1 MRSAGKNSGTN
12 SFQYPVT
19 FELRGKEVVVIGGG
33 RTAERK
39 VEGLIDAGAS
49 VSVVAPHVTGRIRAL
64 AADGAVGHEPRP
76 YALGDI
82 DGATLVFVAVSDP
95 ELSAEVAGHARTLG
109 IPVNVADRP
118 ELCDFAVPAVI
129 KRGRLSVA
137 VSTGGASPAWAS
149 RIRQELEVRI
159 EPEYEDLFEAL
170 VLIRKRLIQTIA
182 DPGYRRKILLSLADP
197 ANLKLARA
205 FRGED
210 LAAAILNRAKR
221 HLAGAESWETAEPC
235 GDRGNVTGKVSL
247 VGAGPGDPDLI
258 TVRGLRLLDE
268 ADSVFYDRLIP
279 LQLLARVRDDTEL
292 FYVGKGRGWQCL
304 PQERIAEEMAHRA
317 LSGRRVVRLKGGDPL
332 LFARGGEELSALA
345 DLGIPVE
352 VVPGI
357 TAAFGAAASS
367 KLPLTHRDICSSVTF
382 VTGHG
387 DPGSEDPEVDWAALA
402 RTGGTLVVYMGLKY
416 LESVSAALIRGGLS
430 PNTPCAVLRMATTPE
445 EESVTAPLIGIARA
459 VRARGFRPP
468 ALFIAGD
475 VVKHADFKIED
486 VLSSQELFVPR
497 DLAANRTGSKE
508 TISVTATSG
517 TGLSAR
523 LIR

>member
-1 MRSAGKNSGTN
+1 MRSAGRNSGTDR
-12 SFQYPVT
+12 FQYPVT

-39 VEGLIDAGAS
+39 VEGLVDAGAS
-49 VSVVAPHVTGRIRAL
+49 VTVVAPQVTGRIRAL
-64 AADGAVGHEPRP
+64 AADGAVRYELRP

-82 DGATLVFVAVSDP
+82 DAATLVFVAVSDT

-129 KRGRLSVA
+129 KRGRLSVS

-149 RIRQELEVRI
+149 RIRQELEALI
-159 EPEYEDLFEAL
+159 EPEYGNLFEAL
-170 VLIRKRLIQTIA
+170 AQIRKHIIQTID
-182 DPGYRRKILLSLADP
+182 DPGYRRKILLALADP
-197 ANLKLARA
+197 ANLKLART

-210 LAAAILNRAKR
+210 LAAAILNRATR
-221 HLAGAESWETAEPC
+221 QIPGAKYRKTAASCNDPEAE
-235 GDRGNVTGKVSL
+235 TGKVSL

-258 TVRGLRLLDE
+258 TVRGLKLHDE

-279 LQLLARVRDDTEL
+279 LQLLARVRDDAEL
-292 FYVGKGRGWQCL
+292 FFVGKGRGWQCL

-317 LSGRRVVRLKGGDPL
+317 LSGKRVVRLKGGDPL
-332 LFARGGEELSALA
+332 LFARGGEELSALT
-345 DLGIPVE
+345 DFGIPVE
-352 VVPGI
+352 VVPGV

-367 KLPLTHRDICSSVTF
+367 KLPLTHRGISSSVTF

-387 DPGSEDPEVDWAALA
+387 DPDSEDPEVDWAALA

-430 PNTPCAVLRMATTPE
+430 TDTPCAVLRMATTPE
-445 EESVTAPLIGIARA
+445 EESVTAPLIGIAQS

-475 VVKHADFKIED
+475 VVKHADFRIEN
-486 VLSSQELFVPR
+486 VLSSPGLSLPR
-497 DLAANRTGSKE
+497 DPAVNRTDNKE
-508 TISVTATSG
+508 IIHVSATAG
-517 TGLSAR
+517 TG
-523 LIR
+523 I